1 MDVAY
6 KSLLMPLQLL
16 LVFPFST
23 GKRAELR
30 TVHRT
35 LLFSVILLCWLF
47 ILWLGSAIYGV
58 SVIELLA
65 VVITAATTASSI
77 ESHLGVF

>member
-1 MDVAY
+1 MDVSY

-30 TVHRT
+30 TVYQT
-35 LLFSVILLCWLF
+35 LLFSVTLLGWLC
-47 ILWLGSAIYGV
+47 ILWLGSTIYGV
-58 SVIELLA
+58 SVIEVLA
-65 VVITAATTASSI
+65 AVITAATTASTI
-77 ESHLGVF
+77 ESHLSVF